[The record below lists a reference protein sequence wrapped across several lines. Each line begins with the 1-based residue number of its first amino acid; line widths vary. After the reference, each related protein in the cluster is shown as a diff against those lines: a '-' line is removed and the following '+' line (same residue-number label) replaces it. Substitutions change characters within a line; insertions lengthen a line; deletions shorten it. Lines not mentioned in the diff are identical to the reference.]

1 MSAREPLYQGTTLVV
16 PGSGGEDEALA
27 TAAFLF
33 FNVSTQLSPD
43 QKLPFPQIP
52 KICQAFVEKSKVMT
66 ADLQRLTPQS
76 SQRCLACFIS
86 GTDILNLE

>member
-43 QKLPFPQIP
+43 QKLPFPP
-52 KICQAFVEKSKVMT
+52 NPETLSSFCGKV
-66 ADLQRLTPQS
+66 QS
-76 SQRCLACFIS
+76 NDR
-86 GTDILNLE
+86 

>member
-16 PGSGGEDEALA
+16 PGSAGEDEALA

-43 QKLPFPQIP
+43 QKLPFPP
-52 KICQAFVEKSKVMT
+52 KSRKSVK
-66 ADLQRLTPQS
+66 LLWKSPK
-76 SQRCLACFIS
+76 
-86 GTDILNLE
+86 